1 MSTNRNVKRQ
11 GGRESKKDVLA
22 GVAPRTELGKTLAAL
37 RAEIVASGERM
48 LDDDELESEIAGRRG
63 GYYRGAKDE

>member
-11 GGRESKKDVLA
+11 ERRRPASDALD
-22 GVAPRTELGKTLAAL
+22 GVTPRTELGKTLAAL

-48 LDDDELESEIAGRRG
+48 LDDDELEREVAERRG
-63 GYYRGAKDE
+63 GHYLGGKDE

>member
-1 MSTNRNVKRQ
+1 MSTDRNVKR
-11 GGRESKKDVLA
+11 RERPTSDSDVLA
-22 GVAPRTELGKTLAAL
+22 RVEPRTELGKTLAAL

-48 LDDDELESEIAGRRG
+48 LDDDELESEIAERRG

>member
-1 MSTNRNVKRQ
+1 MSTNRDAKRQ
-11 GGRESKKDVLA
+11 GRRAADPDVLA
-22 GVAPRTELGKTLAAL
+22 GISPRTELGRTLAAL

-48 LDDDELESEIAGRRG
+48 LDDGELEGEIAERRG